1 MAKNIK
7 NNNALFEGFKAPK
20 IDSKKKEESKT
31 VKKETPKVEPKVEPK
46 EEIVEPAIEKEP
58 VQVIEKAKP
67 IQPVQPAIDEMAF
80 SVPRSGR
87 PKTLEGKYHTFSA
100 RIREDLYDYAKNKVE
115 EGSTYQSIND
125 YINRLI
131 ARDMLSK

>member
-20 IDSKKKEESKT
+20 IEPSKKKEESKT
-31 VKKETPKVEPKVEPK
+31 VKKETPKIEPKVEPK
-46 EEIVEPAIEKEP
+46 EEIVEPATEKEP

-67 IQPVQPAIDEMAF
+67 VQSAIDEMAF
-80 SVPRSGR
+80 SLPRSGR

-100 RIREDLYDYAKNKVE
+100 RIREDLYEYAKNKVE
-115 EGSTYQSIND
+115 EGNAYQSIND

>member
-31 VKKETPKVEPKVEPK
+31 IKKETPKVEPK
-46 EEIVEPAIEKEP
+46 EEIIEPA
-58 VQVIEKAKP
+58 IEKAKP
-67 IQPVQPAIDEMAF
+67 IQPVQSAIDEMAF
-80 SVPRSGR
+80 SLPKSGR

-100 RIREDLYDYAKNKVE
+100 RIREDLYGYAKNKVE
-115 EGSTYQSIND
+115 EGSTYQSVND
-125 YINRLI
+125 YLNRLI